1 MTISR
6 LLATHER
13 ESLYTGANYAIWNSH
28 HLAGRL
34 SKSTAREED
43 FVATLVT
50 DGIPLL
56 AERWGPL
63 LHSKGVALKLSGV
76 FCHGH
81 PQVSFGSPPSR
92 VELADLLIVH
102 QHTKATRVS
111 ARAMLLQ
118 AKMSSDSTHRLSP
131 SDPQLQLFSKWP
143 LFEFV
148 TGGLPAGFR
157 DLKEVGKGSRYALV
171 LNKPAYPEEITWA
184 DQCPWVASPAV
195 QHLTADRSLARVLGD
210 MLLHKDGR
218 PFQTGKPKD
227 DWSKTIQDLLQ
238 ITGQRTYRRA
248 NIKRGHTPRLA
259 HLLGNSVGL
268 MLMCEHVTPPAS
280 RAKSLSQTS
289 VIDRYFGVIPTM
301 QEGGHELDPPRRE
314 QNVPPDGGISTLII
328 ETTALDG

>member
-1 MTISR
+1 MTISS

-13 ESLYTGANYAIWNSH
+13 ESLYTGANSAIWHSH
-28 HLAGRL
+28 HLAGHL

-50 DGIPLL
+50 DGVPLL

-63 LHSKGVALKLSGV
+63 LNSKGVALKLSGV

-111 ARAMLLQ
+111 ARALLLQ
-118 AKMSSDSTHRLSP
+118 AKMSSDSKHRLSP

-148 TGGLPAGFR
+148 TGGLSAGLR
-157 DLKEVGKGSRYALV
+157 DLNEVGRGSRYALV
-171 LNKPAYPEEITWA
+171 LDEPAYPENITWA
-184 DQCPWVASPAV
+184 DQCPWAASPAV
-195 QHLTADRSLARVLGD
+195 QHLTADCSLARVLGD

-227 DWSKTIQDLLQ
+227 DWSKTIQELLQ

-248 NIKRGHTPRLA
+248 NIKRGHTPRVT
-259 HLLGNSVGL
+259 HSPENFVGL
-268 MLMCEHVTPPAS
+268 MLMCEQVTPPANS
-280 RAKSLSQTS
+280 AKSLSRTS
-289 VIDRYFGVIPTM
+289 VVDRYFGAIPTM
-301 QEGGHELDPPRRE
+301 QVGGDELNPPQWE
-314 QNVPPDGGISTLII
+314 QEMPNGGISTLII
-328 ETTALDG
+328 ETTALEG